1 MKAKDVLRKMNKQNK
16 VYGMI
21 GGSSP
26 LEKSMI
32 DAMKEYAKLK
42 CKEQRKL
49 CKEAYEDSLTGY
61 DMLSAPEPE
70 FD

>member
-1 MKAKDVLRKMNKQNK
+1 
-16 VYGMI
+16 MI